1 MTKEKRAHLVF
12 RFKRRVSA
20 GLLRLWALIVRR
32 PVARL
37 YHYDLVLRTGN
48 FATLRWAG
56 AHIWQNPLDLW
67 TLQESLYEVKPA
79 LLIETG
85 THKGTSATYYANLM
99 DVFGTGR
106 VLTIDIV
113 QVHDIDHERIEC
125 LHGSSTD
132 PATVAEVR
140 KRVEATEGP
149 VFVILDG
156 NHNRDHVAKELELY
170 APFVTPGSFLLS
182 QDGVIDKLWTFRDT
196 RPGPLEANRAFLESH
211 PEFEY
216 DKERNERF
224 GLTHHP
230 LGWMRRRPE

>member
-1 MTKEKRAHLVF
+1 MLKV
-12 RFKRRVSA
+12 
-20 GLLRLWALIVRR
+20 WASLVRR

-37 YHYDLVLRTGN
+37 YHYDLIFRTGN

-56 AHIWQNPLDLW
+56 THIWQSPLDLW
-67 TLQESLYEVKPA
+67 TLQEALFEVKPA

-85 THKGTSATYYANLM
+85 THRGTSALYYANLM
-99 DVFGTGR
+99 DTFGKGR

-113 QVHDIDHERIEC
+113 DKNDLDHDRVEF

-132 PATVAEVR
+132 PATIAEVR
-140 KRVEATEGP
+140 KRVEAADGP

-156 NHNRDHVAKELELY
+156 NHDQEHVAEELELY

-182 QDGVIDKLWTFRDT
+182 QDGIIDQLWMFRDT
-196 RPGPLEANRAFLESH
+196 RPGPLEANRAFLEQH

-216 DKERNERF
+216 DRERNERF
-224 GLTHHP
+224 GLTQHP
-230 LGWMRRRPE
+230 LGWMRRSEAGSEAQSDGG